1 MKSVFFRAL
10 FCGAVLLSAAQV
22 SAEVLAYPDGEAPLS
37 LRQTPMP
44 ELDASTKLGK
54 ILTRYYLEGLGGPKH
69 WDKIESLRVS
79 GTIVVAED
87 KLAISAYQKKPSY
100 IKMELESESG
110 HVVRLGYD
118 GKVAWRRY
126 GESQEA
132 RLMDEAEA
140 RRFIHSAHFGNHLL
154 YPFAN
159 SKQIEYIDTV
169 PLESAL
175 CHQIRVTLGTGYVVD
190 YFIDIRR
197 YLEVKVVNTDTQT
210 GLVSEVIYEDYIRDF
225 GMPIAKR
232 VRNYENG
239 ELIST
244 LELSEV
250 KVNTGI
256 MPFMFH
262 MPK

>member
-1 MKSVFFRAL
+1 
-10 FCGAVLLSAAQV
+10 
-22 SAEVLAYPDGEAPLS
+22 
-37 LRQTPMP
+37 
-44 ELDASTKLGK
+44 
-54 ILTRYYLEGLGGPKH
+54 
-69 WDKIESLRVS
+69 
-79 GTIVVAED
+79 
-87 KLAISAYQKKPSY
+87 
-100 IKMELESESG
+100 
-110 HVVRLGYD
+110 
-118 GKVAWRRY
+118 
-126 GESQEA
+126 
-132 RLMDEAEA
+132 
-140 RRFIHSAHFGNHLL
+140 
-154 YPFAN
+154 
-159 SKQIEYIDTV
+159 
-169 PLESAL
+169 LESAL